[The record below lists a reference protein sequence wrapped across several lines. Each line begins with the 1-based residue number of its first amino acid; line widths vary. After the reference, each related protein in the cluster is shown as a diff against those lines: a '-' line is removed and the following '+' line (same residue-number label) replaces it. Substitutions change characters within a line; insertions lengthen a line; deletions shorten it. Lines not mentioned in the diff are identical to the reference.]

1 MQLSRA
7 RFMRAAALVPPSVLL
22 PRPALAARRLEGVD
36 QPELLP
42 PRAPGEPAKLAFDVG
57 GWLTPR
63 QVERIERVAR
73 KLESDTGVRLRVLA
87 QNYPYTPGKAVAEY
101 WNVDDD
107 TVVLVADPG
116 LGNALHFSVGQN
128 VDLLVPRTF
137 WRRLEGKF
145 GTTSFWKEK
154 GVDGAVEAAVAS
166 IDACLRDP
174 EVGPL
179 RCSRLEG
186 DQDEPLAFI

>member
-1 MQLSRA
+1 
-7 RFMRAAALVPPSVLL
+7 MRAAALVPPSVLL